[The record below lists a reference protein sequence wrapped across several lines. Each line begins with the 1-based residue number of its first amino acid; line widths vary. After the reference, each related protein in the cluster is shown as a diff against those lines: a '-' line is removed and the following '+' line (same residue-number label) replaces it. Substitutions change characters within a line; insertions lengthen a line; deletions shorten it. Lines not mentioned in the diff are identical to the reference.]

1 MIRRALL
8 HTLLAIA
15 LVLSSLTA
23 VVAETRMAAAGGYC
37 GTDTPQLLLD
47 AAGLPLLDGTGTAI
61 TAPDCPTCH
70 LALTALTPTA
80 TYGLERIVAFHPAT
94 PVFPP
99 SLASLAV
106 HWDAQARAPPR
117 TA

>member
-8 HTLLAIA
+8 HLLLALS
-15 LVLSSLTA
+15 LVLSGLTA

-47 AAGLPLLDGTGTAI
+47 ASGLPLLDGTGTAI
-61 TAPDCPTCH
+61 SAAECPSCY
-70 LALTALTPTA
+70 LALAVLTPTPPGA
-80 TYGLERIVAFHPAT
+80 SWRAIQLRAAAPY
-94 PVFPP
+94 FPSILSP
-99 SLASLAV
+99 LSV
-106 HWDAQARAPPR
+106 HWGTQARAPPR